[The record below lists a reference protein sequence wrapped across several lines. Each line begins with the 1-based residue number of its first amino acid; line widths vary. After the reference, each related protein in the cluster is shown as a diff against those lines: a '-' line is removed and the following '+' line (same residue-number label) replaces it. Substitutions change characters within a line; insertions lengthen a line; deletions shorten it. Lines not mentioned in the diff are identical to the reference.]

1 MSIRRI
7 EIAGHY
13 ITIRAKA
20 DDEHLNEVIATLD
33 ERVRAVKARI
43 ADSTEALLFVSLALT
58 DELLLAQQRLSDI
71 SERGQARIGELL
83 QLLDRIDRGGRGAE
97 PTPEPAASVIEPA
110 TPSALNQSA
119 LDQSA
124 LDQSAS
130 DQSALGQRSL
140 NAISGED

>member
-33 ERVRAVKARI
+33 ERVRAVKVRI

-58 DELLLAQQRLSDI
+58 DELLLAQQRLNDI
-71 SERGQARIGELL
+71 SERGQTRIGELL
-83 QLLDRIDRGGRGAE
+83 QILDRLDRGGRTPE
-97 PTPEPAASVIEPA
+97 PTPEPTESVAESTEQAASDA
-110 TPSALNQSA
+110 PSE
-119 LDQSA
+119 
-124 LDQSAS
+124 
-130 DQSALGQRSL
+130 
-140 NAISGED
+140 ED